1 MVRVFIFFCTLLK
14 PKVSPRGI
22 FLAPCPPPAAWH
34 TPISLYRS
42 ELEKELS
49 FPSLITLP
57 SLTKTHKGTKTH
69 ILHTR
74 LRRYVVYM

>member
-1 MVRVFIFFCTLLK
+1 MVRVFIFFARSWNLRFRRL
-14 PKVSPRGI
+14 GI
-22 FLAPCPPPAAWH
+22 FLAPCPPPAAGH

-49 FPSLITLP
+49 LPSLITLP
-57 SLTKTHKGTKTH
+57 SPTKTHKGTKTH

-74 LRRYVVYM
+74 LRLYVVYM